1 MPFSEVAS
9 HNGVIA
15 LTELLSLDHSDESMF
30 HSVISLLKSLLIVL
44 THGQKSL
51 AHSTRSCFCKGVS
64 NRGIHRADTFPM
76 CKW

>member
-30 HSVISLLKSLLIVL
+30 HSVLLVY
-44 THGQKSL
+44 
-51 AHSTRSCFCKGVS
+51 
-64 NRGIHRADTFPM
+64 
-76 CKW
+76 